1 MAKNMMTK
9 NLKEI
14 RTRNDDIGCVA
25 YRHVSRT
32 KSSIKKQKLMDKLF
46 YWGLAFIPLFML
58 AFTTIFIN
66 LNSIVMAFN
75 SYDQYGQMHF
85 VWFDNFAEVLKD
97 YKSDPVMVSSLK
109 NSLIVYVT
117 AVLVQT
123 IIPILFSYYMYKKKW
138 GTDFFKVILFLPSI
152 ISSMATVLIF
162 KNITDQ
168 AIPTLF
174 PELSGKFGAPE
185 GLGLLSITQTRFP
198 TVLIYYLWM
207 SLGGGMLV
215 ILGAMNAVD
224 KSVVEAA
231 TLDGVG
237 FFGELWHIVLP
248 KSYPVIS
255 IGFITGIVS
264 IFTNE
269 FGLYSFYGENASS
282 DVSTLGY
289 YFLVET
295 KRASDAG
302 YPYWA
307 AWGLIASVIVIPL
320 TFLARYLINKLG
332 PSED

>member
-1 MAKNMMTK
+1 M
-9 NLKEI
+9 
-14 RTRNDDIGCVA
+14 
-25 YRHVSRT
+25 
-32 KSSIKKQKLMDKLF
+32 
-46 YWGLAFIPLFML
+46 
-58 AFTTIFIN
+58 
-66 LNSIVMAFN
+66 
-75 SYDQYGQMHF
+75 
-85 VWFDNFAEVLKD
+85 
-97 YKSDPVMVSSLK
+97 
-109 NSLIVYVT
+109 
-117 AVLVQT
+117 
-123 IIPILFSYYMYKKKW
+123 
-138 GTDFFKVILFLPSI
+138 
-152 ISSMATVLIF
+152 
-162 KNITDQ
+162 
-168 AIPTLF
+168 
-174 PELSGKFGAPE
+174 
-185 GLGLLSITQTRFP
+185 
-198 TVLIYYLWM
+198 
-207 SLGGGMLV
+207 
-215 ILGAMNAVD
+215 
-224 KSVVEAA
+224 VEAA

-248 KSYPVIS
+248 KSYSVIS

>member
-1 MAKNMMTK
+1 MAKNIMTK
-9 NLKEI
+9 NLREI

-85 VWFDNFAEVLKD
+85 VWFDNFVEVLKD

-152 ISSMATVLIF
+152 ISSMATVLIL
-162 KNITDQ
+162 KIS
-168 AIPTLF
+168 PTRQFRHYF
-174 PELSGKFGAPE
+174 PNFRGNSE
-185 GLGLLSITQTRFP
+185 
-198 TVLIYYLWM
+198 
-207 SLGGGMLV
+207 SLRG
-215 ILGAMNAVD
+215 
-224 KSVVEAA
+224 
-231 TLDGVG
+231 
-237 FFGELWHIVLP
+237 
-248 KSYPVIS
+248 
-255 IGFITGIVS
+255 
-264 IFTNE
+264 
-269 FGLYSFYGENASS
+269 
-282 DVSTLGY
+282 
-289 YFLVET
+289 
-295 KRASDAG
+295 
-302 YPYWA
+302 
-307 AWGLIASVIVIPL
+307 
-320 TFLARYLINKLG
+320 
-332 PSED
+332 